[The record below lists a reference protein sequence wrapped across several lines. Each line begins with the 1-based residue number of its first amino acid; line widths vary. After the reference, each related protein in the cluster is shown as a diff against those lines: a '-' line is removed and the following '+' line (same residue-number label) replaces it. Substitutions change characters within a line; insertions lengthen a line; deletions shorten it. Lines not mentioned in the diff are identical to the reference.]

1 MPQSYAGKFARI
13 DLTGGKIEIDS
24 TPKELKERFLGGVG
38 IGGKIMWDETDENTD
53 ALSPENRLI
62 FLTGPVQGTL
72 FPQSARYVVVSRS
85 PLTGWWAHSSAGGF
99 FGPEL
104 KYAGFDFLIIQGKS
118 PKPVYIY
125 VENGIIQIRDA
136 SHIWGKM
143 VPETSAAIE
152 KELGD
157 MDVKVACIGPAGE
170 KGVKFA
176 CIMSDYFRAV
186 GRTGLGCVMG
196 SKNLKAVAVRGTG
209 GLHIANPEKF
219 EKFFLDWWDRYTPKG
234 KYWEYVSGMRT
245 HGTFALTDW
254 ENAIGR
260 LPTKNHWTG
269 YFENAEE
276 TIGME
281 PMRKRHYKRHR
292 SCFCC
297 GIQCK
302 YVSTVKEG
310 KWGGTESEGP
320 EYETV
325 EAFTS
330 NFLSTDTNSLIRA
343 NYLCNI
349 YGMDT
354 ITAGHVIS
362 FAYECFENGIF
373 KKTDTGGRTLQW
385 GEDGMDTVNE
395 LLEAIATG
403 KDEFSRLLG
412 LGSAEAARRVGG
424 DAWKYAITVNNL
436 EASGQDP
443 RPHKSMGLTYAINVR
458 GADHLTSISCIDELG
473 YKDEAKRRYKKVA
486 DIICDRWD
494 ERYKGFLVTETEEL
508 NALCD
513 AALLCKYGTMWP
525 PIYYF
530 TDYAKII
537 SSLTGMEQFEDMK
550 ELSRLARCICHIRRM
565 FNIRLG
571 WTKKNDSLHP
581 RIAVDAMPTGP
592 AKGQTVNLEVMLK
605 EYYQTRKYDWKTGYP
620 TPGELKEAGLHE
632 VVDDL
637 KKRNKL
643 KTPSGV
649 PKSGRKWIYWWQR

>member
-1 MPQSYAGKFARI
+1 MSDSYAGKFARI
-13 DLTGGKIEIDS
+13 DLTKEKIEIEP
-24 TPKELKERFLGGVG
+24 TPKDWKERFLGGVG
-38 IGGKIMWDETDENTD
+38 IGAKIMWDETDEKTGP
-53 ALSPENRLI
+53 LSPENRLV

-72 FPQSARYVVVSRS
+72 FPQSARYEIVSRS

-104 KYAGFDFLIIQGKS
+104 KYAGFDLLIIQGKAS
-118 PKPVYIY
+118 KPVYIY
-125 VENGIIQIRDA
+125 VDNGLIRIMDA
-136 SHIWGKM
+136 SHIWGKN
-143 VPETSAAIE
+143 VPDTTMAIE
-152 KELGD
+152 KDLGD

-170 KGVKFA
+170 KGVRFA
-176 CIMSDYFRAV
+176 CVMSDYYRAA
-186 GRTGLGCVMG
+186 GRTGLGAVMG

-209 GLHIANPEKF
+209 GLKIARPKQF
-219 EKFFLDWWDRYTPKG
+219 EKLFVNWWERYTPKG
-234 KYWEYVSGMRT
+234 KYWEYVNGMRKN
-245 HGTFALTDW
+245 GTFALTDW

-276 TIGME
+276 TIGMA
-281 PMRKRHYKRHR
+281 PMRRKHYKKHR

-302 YVSTVKEG
+302 YVSEVREG
-310 KWGGTESEGP
+310 KWAGTESEGP

-330 NFLSTDTNSLIRA
+330 NFLSRDTNSLIRA
-343 NYLCNI
+343 NYLCNL

-362 FAYECFENGIF
+362 FAYECYGNGIL
-373 KKTDTGGRTLQW
+373 KKSDTGGRVLQW
-385 GEDGMDTVNE
+385 GEEGMDTVNE
-395 LLEAIATG
+395 LLESIATG
-403 KDEFSRLLG
+403 KDDFSRLLG

-443 RPHKSMGLTYAINVR
+443 RPHKSIGLTYAINVR

-473 YKDEAKRRYKKVA
+473 YKDEAKRRYGKAA

-494 ERYKGFLVTETEEL
+494 ERYKGFLVSETEEL
-508 NALCD
+508 HALCD
-513 AALLCKYGTMWP
+513 SAILCKYGTMWP

-530 TDYAKII
+530 KDYGNII
-537 SSLTGMEQFEDMK
+537 STLTGMEQYEDMK
-550 ELSRLARCICHIRRM
+550 ELSKLARRICHLRRM
-565 FNIRLG
+565 FNVRLG

-581 RIAVDAMPTGP
+581 RLSTDAMPTGP
-592 AKGQTVNLEVMLK
+592 AKGQTVKLDVMLK
-605 EYYQTRKYDWKTGYP
+605 EYYEARKYDWKTGLP
-620 TPGELKEAGLHE
+620 VEKELIDMGLPEAASE
-632 VVDDL
+632 L
-637 KKRNKL
+637 KKRK
-643 KTPSGV
+643 KTAPASDV
-649 PKSGRKWIYWWQR
+649 PKTGRKWLFWWNR